1 MPVAQSSPA
10 DFLAKAGFC
19 NSGKIWR
26 ADSECHQARSKTT
39 RLRDALGAKSTTSAD
54 GRQFS
59 EWLRS
64 TEDI

>member
-10 DFLAKAGFC
+10 DFLAKAGYC
-19 NSGKIWR
+19 NSVEIWW
-26 ADSECHQARSKTT
+26 AHSDCNQARSKTT
-39 RLRDALGAKSTTSAD
+39 RLRDALGAKNTTSAD

-64 TEDI
+64 TDDI